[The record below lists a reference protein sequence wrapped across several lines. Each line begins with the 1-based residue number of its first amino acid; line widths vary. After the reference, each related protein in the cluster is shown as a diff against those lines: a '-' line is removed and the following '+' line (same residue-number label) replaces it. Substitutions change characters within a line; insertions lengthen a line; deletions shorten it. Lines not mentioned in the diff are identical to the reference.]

1 MTITLDQIKTE
12 QNRLS
17 ALIAA
22 FEQLPAPYLPEGVTL
37 SAGEKFLCSITRPD
51 GKTCHTI
58 LLPIEF
64 AAGNWANQMERA
76 KAIDGDLPNRTEQA
90 LLLECMPEEFKKEAY
105 WSNTQ
110 HASASDF
117 AWYQNFDDGTQYD
130 THKNNDLRARA
141 VRRSV
146 I

>member
-37 SAGEKFLCSITRPD
+37 STGERFLCTITRPD
-51 GKTCHTI
+51 GKACHTI

-64 AAGNWANQMERA
+64 DADTWANQMERA
-76 KAIDGDLPNRTEQA
+76 KAIDGDLPNRVEQS

-105 WSNTQ
+105 WSGTQ
-110 HASASDF
+110 HASDSGY
-117 AWYQNFDDGTQYD
+117 AWCQFFYDGYQGHGHEDSE
-130 THKNNDLRARA
+130 LRARA